1 MCCCTFTTLS
11 GASLCALSAHSDAV
25 HGLAWL
31 GSQGASDGLLLSG
44 CDKGVVVAHDMRMS
58 SRAWTL
64 ALPPHLFDG
73 SKPGICCLTAS
84 TRDHSNSA
92 SEGIVIAGCTGGFI
106 CVIDASTRSV
116 IAAHRPHT
124 DDVRAIALNGLS
136 PKRTGEVSF
145 GLVTTSFDGLG
156 AVWNVARSDCTT
168 KSAYSFQL
176 EAMLKGHGDKI
187 LGVAST
193 ARNNVL
199 EVITTGAD
207 GKAILWTPR
216 T

>member
-1 MCCCTFTTLS
+1 M
-11 GASLCALSAHSDAV
+11 CALSAHSDAV

-31 GSQGASDGLLLSG
+31 GCEGGSDGLLLSG
-44 CDKGVVVAHDMRMS
+44 CDKGVVIAHDMRMS
-58 SRAWTL
+58 TRAWSVV
-64 ALPPHLFDG
+64 LPPHLFDG
-73 SKPGICCLTAS
+73 SKPGICCLAAS
-84 TRDHSNSA
+84 LHDHSNAA
-92 SEGIVIAGCTGGFI
+92 SDGIIFAGCTGGFVCI
-106 CVIDASTRSV
+106 IDASTRSV
-116 IAAHRPHT
+116 VAAHRPHT
-124 DDVRAIALNGLS
+124 DDVRAIALHGY
-136 PKRTGEVSF
+136 PPTRAGEVSF

-156 AVWNVARSDCTT
+156 AVWNIARGDSTDKCV
-168 KSAYSFQL
+168 YSFQL

-193 ARNNVL
+193 TRNNVL

>member
-1 MCCCTFTTLS
+1 MYVNIILL

-58 SRAWTL
+58 SRAWSVV
-64 ALPPHLFDG
+64 LPPHLFDG

-84 TRDHSNSA
+84 LNDHSNA
-92 SEGIVIAGCTGGFI
+92 PGDGIIIAGCTGGFI
-106 CVIDASTRSV
+106 CVIDANTRSV
-116 IAAHRPHT
+116 VASHRPHT
-124 DDVRAIALNGLS
+124 DDVRAIALHGLP
-136 PKRTGEVSF
+136 PKRIGEAPF

-156 AVWNVARSDCTT
+156 AVWNIASSDNTE
-168 KSAYSFQL
+168 KNVYSFQL

-193 ARNNVL
+193 TRNNVL

-207 GKAILWTPR
+207 GKAILWTPKI
-216 T
+216 